1 MPLAHIAMAAEGC
14 GWANPDYFTLMVAN
28 MIFGSWDRSLGG
40 AKNVSGKLAT
50 DVHKHN
56 LAHSYMSF
64 NTCYTDTGLWGA
76 YMVCD
81 RMKIDDMVY
90 VAQREW

>member
-1 MPLAHIAMAAEGC
+1 MPLAHIALAVEGC
-14 GWANPDYFTLMVAN
+14 GWSHPDYFTLMVAN

-40 AKNVSGKLAT
+40 SKNLAGQLASDVSKYG
-50 DVHKHN
+50 

-76 YMVCD
+76 YMVAD
-81 RMKIDDMVY
+81 RMKIDDLVY
-90 VAQREW
+90 AVQREW